1 MRTVLAGLA
10 TAVTMG
16 CTMNGYD
23 RAGATT
29 SGQEECV
36 TSRDVKEVVVRLRDM
51 GWTAQRTIDAV
62 LSNSHIDDVETRTW
76 FVGLVSEIYGGNTSL
91 GDVEADYAACMKSLA
106 PQAAPVQSASA
117 RQEPPAASGPRDDA
131 PG

>member
-16 CTMNGYD
+16 CTMNGHD

-62 LSNSHIDDVETRTW
+62 LSNSQIDDVETRTW

-91 GDVEADYAACMKSLA
+91 ADVDADYAACMKTLS
-106 PQAAPVQSASA
+106 PQAVPVQSASA
-117 RQEPPAASGPRDDA
+117 RREPSAARGPRGDT